1 MGSSQSRPEVTS
13 ESSSTSPTPTN
24 KNTSSSTNNK
34 AKRKPSPK
42 NETGYDKATRICRK
56 KKRLYDACYTAQ
68 LSDKE
73 ENCEELFEA
82 YRNCFMRVMHKDME
96 KRGVKI
102 SENSMIGEYK
112 EDIADEDDNI

>member
-1 MGSSQSRPEVTS
+1 MGSSQSRPETTS
-13 ESSSTSPTPTN
+13 ESSTTPTTT
-24 KNTSSSTNNK
+24 KNTTSFTNNK
-34 AKRKPSPK
+34 AKQPPK

-73 ENCEELFEA
+73 ENCEELFET
-82 YRNCFMRVMHKDME
+82 YKSCFMRVMLDSME

-112 EDIADEDDNI
+112 EDIADDDDNDI

>member
-1 MGSSQSRPEVTS
+1 MGSSQSRPETTS
-13 ESSSTSPTPTN
+13 ESSTIPTSTS
-24 KNTSSSTNNK
+24 KNTTTTNNK
-34 AKRKPSPK
+34 AKKPPK

-73 ENCEELFEA
+73 ENCEELFET

-96 KRGVKI
+96 KRGVRI

-112 EDIADEDDNI
+112 EDIADDEDNNI

>member
-1 MGSSQSRPEVTS
+1 MGSSQSRPEITS
-13 ESSSTSPTPTN
+13 ESSTTPT
-24 KNTSSSTNNK
+24 TITTPSTNNK
-34 AKRKPSPK
+34 AKKQPK

-56 KKRLYDACYTAQ
+56 KKKLYDACYTAQ

-73 ENCEELFEA
+73 ENCEELFDA
-82 YRNCFMRVMHKDME
+82 YKSCFMRVMHKDMA

-112 EDIADEDDNI
+112 EDVADEDDNI

>member
-1 MGSSQSRPEVTS
+1 MGSSQSRPAEITS
-13 ESSSTSPTPTN
+13 ESSTTPTTT
-24 KNTSSSTNNK
+24 KNTSSTNNK
-34 AKRKPSPK
+34 AKSPPK

-73 ENCEELFEA
+73 ENCEELFET
-82 YRNCFMRVMHKDME
+82 YRNCFMRVMHKDMA

-112 EDIADEDDNI
+112 EDVADEDDDSI